1 MSSILRPLSNT
12 GSLFVYL
19 SRQSDLLGSPF
30 TFPFPGTNPEDSPY
44 LISLHDLGVT
54 QEVGLLRFANGTREF
69 DSEPLP
75 QTGRAEGVSAADQ
88 GDGTGQ
94 SQQTYRA
101 GRVGG
106 RRDICR
112 RRGRTRGSLELME
125 DGVGSGL
132 EACGYD
138 GPSHGRLGRGGSGL
152 ISDGHRPTQASPA
165 RGGEAGGLE

>member
-30 TFPFPGTNPEDSPY
+30 TFPFPGTDSEDSPY

-88 GDGTGQ
+88 GNRTGQ

-101 GRVGG
+101 G
-106 RRDICR
+106 
-112 RRGRTRGSLELME
+112 
-125 DGVGSGL
+125 
-132 EACGYD
+132 
-138 GPSHGRLGRGGSGL
+138 
-152 ISDGHRPTQASPA
+152 
-165 RGGEAGGLE
+165 